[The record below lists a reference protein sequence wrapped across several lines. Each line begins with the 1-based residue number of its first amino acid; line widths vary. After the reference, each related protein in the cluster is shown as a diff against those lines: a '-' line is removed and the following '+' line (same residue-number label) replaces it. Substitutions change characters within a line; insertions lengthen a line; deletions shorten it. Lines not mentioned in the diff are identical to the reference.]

1 MPKHV
6 EIAKVTAGYEVRLVE
21 KKLLGTW
28 VKHKTICGGLSLAE
42 SGAKSIATQNGQCKV
57 KNVTESRQVTST
69 VAGGSVGGRT

>member
-6 EIAKVTAGYEVRLVE
+6 EIAKVTGGYEVRLVE

-28 VKHKTICGGLSLAE
+28 VKHKTICGGLSLAK
-42 SGAKSIATQNGQCKV
+42 SVAKSIATQNGQCKV